1 MYNILHLAKSRG
13 MNDTIRPRRARP
25 VVQPAGASHLTLIL
39 GDATRAAAPVSRR
52 AADSAPPPRPHPS
65 SG

>member
-13 MNDTIRPRRARP
+13 MNDTMRPRRPRP
-25 VVQPAGASHLTLIL
+25 AVQPAGASHFTLIL
-39 GDATRAAAPVSRR
+39 GGASRAPAPEPRR
-52 AADSAPPPRPHPS
+52 AADPTPPPRPHPS